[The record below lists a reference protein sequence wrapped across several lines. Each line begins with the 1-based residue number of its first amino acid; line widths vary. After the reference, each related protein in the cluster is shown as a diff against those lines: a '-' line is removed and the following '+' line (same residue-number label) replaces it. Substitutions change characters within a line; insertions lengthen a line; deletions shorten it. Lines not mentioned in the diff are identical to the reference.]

1 MFETSTFDFFITCAA
16 PPGFSFEKRRNMRE
30 SSCDTLQFLYL
41 DIIRFYCT
49 KTIAIMR
56 IHDLDPENKP
66 GERFMRTGPA
76 SLSPAELLALILRSG
91 SRNLNIVDT
100 CNEIISEFR
109 LEKLADTALGDLQ
122 KIRGIGKVKAMQIIA
137 VFELNKR
144 LHYARNFNKK
154 IKAARDV
161 VEYMAGR
168 IPDET
173 KEHLFVLHLNTKN
186 QIMKAEL
193 VSVGTLNAALIHPR
207 EVFKSAIRESA
218 HAIILVHNHP
228 SGDVEPSNADKQVT
242 NLLKEASAI
251 IQIDLLDH
259 VIIARSE
266 WFSFRERSLL

>member
-1 MFETSTFDFFITCAA
+1 
-16 PPGFSFEKRRNMRE
+16 
-30 SSCDTLQFLYL
+30 
-41 DIIRFYCT
+41 
-49 KTIAIMR
+49 MR
-56 IHDLDPENKP
+56 IHDLDPENRP
-66 GERFMRTGPA
+66 NERFMLSGPGA
-76 SLSPAELLALILRSG
+76 LSPAELLAIILRTG
-91 SRNLNIVDT
+91 TKNLNVVDT
-100 CNEIISEFR
+100 CNEIISKFG
-109 LEKLADTALGDLQ
+109 LEKLADTTTRELQ

-144 LHYARNFNKK
+144 LQYTRNTKKKFKASEDIFN
-154 IKAARDV
+154 
-161 VEYMAGR
+161 YMDGR

-186 QIMKAEL
+186 QIIKNEL

-242 NLLKEASAI
+242 DLLKKASAI
-251 IQIDLLDH
+251 IQIELLDH
-259 VIIARSE
+259 IIIAKTE

>member
-1 MFETSTFDFFITCAA
+1 M
-16 PPGFSFEKRRNMRE
+16 K
-30 SSCDTLQFLYL
+30 
-41 DIIRFYCT
+41 
-49 KTIAIMR
+49 
-56 IHDLDPENKP
+56 IHDLDTENRP
-66 GERFMRTGPA
+66 LERFLRAGAA

-91 SRNLNIVDT
+91 SRDLNIVDT
-100 CNEIISEFR
+100 CAEIIREFS
-109 LEKLADTALGDLQ
+109 LEKLADTAQTDLQ

-161 VEYMAGR
+161 VEYMEGR

-242 NLLKEASAI
+242 ALLKEASAI

-259 VIIARSE
+259 IIIARSE
-266 WFSFRERSLL
+266 WFSFRERSFI

>member
-1 MFETSTFDFFITCAA
+1 M
-16 PPGFSFEKRRNMRE
+16 K
-30 SSCDTLQFLYL
+30 
-41 DIIRFYCT
+41 
-49 KTIAIMR
+49 
-56 IHDLDPENKP
+56 IHDLDPENRP
-66 GERFMRTGPA
+66 LERFLRAGAA

-91 SRNLNIVDT
+91 SRDLNIVDT
-100 CNEIISEFR
+100 CAEIIREFS
-109 LEKLADTALGDLQ
+109 LEKLADTAQTDLQ

-161 VEYMAGR
+161 VEYMEGR

-242 NLLKEASAI
+242 ALLKEASAI

-259 VIIARSE
+259 IIIARSE
-266 WFSFRERSLL
+266 WFSFRERSFI